1 MPNGIA
7 LTHSSTR
14 RASLMTSRR
23 RAANGAQLGKKILM
37 LSPNDKS
44 GEPHK
49 SARHARLHV
58 LRHDTNPRSYI
69 HQSQERR
76 ANLLDVRV
84 RNTARS
90 RRRRDCSVHGA
101 RVVGTSLDIGND
113 LTIVARIIASAIGL
127 GIFIYALPVRVKLWT

>member
-69 HQSQERR
+69 RQSQERR

-90 RRRRDCSVHGA
+90 RRRRDCS
-101 RVVGTSLDIGND
+101 GTSLDIGND